1 MEMITQ
7 IKQKVAFNNKIIKT
21 INELQQLSL
30 SRWLSKDER
39 ASIALEI
46 EKLATSLESNDR
58 IENSEILES
67 MKKYDLDG
75 AQLQSINVE
84 YVLERCIV
92 KGEITLIVAP
102 PGHGKSSMALAI
114 AHHCLSF
121 YRIESVIYLDL
132 DNSLVTLAD
141 RHLDKLKEFHQ
152 NKLKYIHNT
161 TATKHDMQHLLIM
174 MSNSVLHDSLI
185 IFDSAKNFMGDGKDR
200 DNNKDVSSFMQTVK
214 YIRDSGA
221 TVIMLHHVNKPQKDV
236 ETIFAGAAAW
246 MEDVSSLFMLKQNR
260 YKNSFIL
267 TPHKERV
274 GTLCEIAYIF
284 DKSKNEIT
292 ECDLFYAKETQEDE
306 EIRNSIYEFIRNH
319 ISKPT
324 YSEILEHCTQNCG
337 YAKNK
342 VNSVI
347 QAAKEH
353 YWKAIKEKEN
363 HNRDVYILLDR
374 SDKLDSSK
382 SILKDL

>member
-1 MEMITQ
+1 MEIITQ
-7 IKQKVAFNNKIIKT
+7 IKQKVANNKKIMQQIK
-21 INELQQLSL
+21 ELKCLSL
-30 SRWLSKDER
+30 ER
-39 ASIALEI
+39 ALNIEERKIIANEI
-46 EKLATSLESNDR
+46 EKLEKSLEIYHKMQS
-58 IENSEILES
+58 SELLIN
-67 MKKYDLDG
+67 MKKHELDG
-75 AQLQSINVE
+75 ARLENIEVE
-84 YVLERCIV
+84 YVLNKCII

-102 PGHGKSSMALAI
+102 PGQGKSSFALSVANY
-114 AHHCLSF
+114 CLSLNM
-121 YRIESVIYLDL
+121 ITNVIYLDL
-132 DNSLVTLAD
+132 DNSLVTLSN
-141 RHLDKLKEFHQ
+141 RNVHKLKELHCD
-152 NKLKYIHNT
+152 KLQYIHST
-161 TATKHDMQHLLIM
+161 TASKHDMQHLLMM
-174 MSNSVLHDSLI
+174 MSHSVLDHAII

-200 DNNKDVSSFMQTVK
+200 DSNRDVTAFMQTIK
-214 YIRDSGA
+214 YIRDAGA
-221 TVIMLHHVNKPQKDV
+221 TIMMLHHVNKPQKDM

-260 YKNSFIL
+260 YKNCFIL

-274 GTLCEIAYIF
+274 GALCEVAYIF

-363 HNRDVYILLDR
+363 HNRDVYILLDK
-374 SDKLDSSK
+374 SDRLDSSK
-382 SILKDL
+382 SILKDS